1 MADRWYT
8 SAMKAAIDASGR
20 VVIPKKLRDEV
31 GLTPGPIEI
40 VSDGSS
46 IRIEAVVSEG
56 LSEIGSRLVIPA
68 SDNAIDDEDVSDLR
82 HADQR

>member
-1 MADRWYT
+1 
-8 SAMKAAIDASGR
+8 MKAAIDASGR
-20 VVIPKKLRDEV
+20 IVIPKKLRDEV

-46 IRIEAVVSEG
+46 IRIEPVVFKG

-82 HADQR
+82 HADQQ